1 MLRARRHSFIAGGK
15 PRKRNTPMEVLVWLG
30 AVVSVIGL
38 VGLMWCIVIV
48 ARAKRAGLDE
58 AAMRERIQGVVAINM
73 GALCLSVL
81 GLIMVIVGILLG

>member
-1 MLRARRHSFIAGGK
+1 
-15 PRKRNTPMEVLVWLG
+15 
-30 AVVSVIGL
+30 
-38 VGLMWCIVIV
+38 MWCIVIV